1 MFIGD
6 ATSDDD
12 SRAMIAAAVERYGG
26 LHVLVN
32 DLGFGGRSVNWGA
45 ARGLTDLEESTWN
58 WAMDLNL
65 RSAMLASK
73 HAVAPMTAAG
83 GGSIHQHVVGG
94 RAGGVDE
101 LLHPVR
107 GVEGRTRDF
116 DQGHGSVARP
126 CGDPPPTVSR
136 RVTSTRH
143 LRRTWS
149 LSCASDAGASCRC
162 AARARRETWPGPPY
176 SWPAMSRAGSRVS

>member
-1 MFIGD
+1 MVVAGVSEANDQHTLKAIHAEVGAEASVFIGD

-73 HAVAPMTAAG
+73 HAIAPMTAAG
-83 GGSIHQHVVGG
+83 GDRSS
-94 RAGGVDE
+94 
-101 LLHPVR
+101 
-107 GVEGRTRDF
+107 T
-116 DQGHGSVARP
+116 
-126 CGDPPPTVSR
+126 CR
-136 RVTSTRH
+136 RWTGWW
-143 LRRTWS
+143 RR
-149 LSCASDAGASCRC
+149 
-162 AARARRETWPGPPY
+162 
-176 SWPAMSRAGSRVS
+176 